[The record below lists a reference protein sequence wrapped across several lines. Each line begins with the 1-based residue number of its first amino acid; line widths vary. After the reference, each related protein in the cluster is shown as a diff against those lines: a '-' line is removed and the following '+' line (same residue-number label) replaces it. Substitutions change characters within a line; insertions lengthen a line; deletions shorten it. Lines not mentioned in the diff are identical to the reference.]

1 MDVGTSQGSK
11 RGGDRRSRRVV
22 RGESMRSEEFES
34 SRARGEVIQDRKRS
48 SSDGIVELDVRNA
61 AKGVE
66 GIESKGLMVVVGDD
80 ANEGSI

>member
-1 MDVGTSQGSK
+1 
-11 RGGDRRSRRVV
+11 
-22 RGESMRSEEFES
+22 MRSEEFES
-34 SRARGEVIQDRKRS
+34 ARARGEVIQDRKRS
-48 SSDGIVELDVRNA
+48 SSDGIVELGVRNA